1 MTFFYVMSI
10 HPLLNGFVAFLLL
23 EKSLSANTIAAYK
36 EDVQLLANYCSRYDL
51 DVLQLNQEHIS
62 LFLKDLVE
70 LSFSARSQA
79 RILSGIKAF
88 FKYLDLEDMIEGNP
102 TELISG
108 PKISRKLPVFLSIE
122 EIDALIKTIDLSE
135 PTGHRNKSLL
145 EVLYSCGLRVS
156 ELIGLKWS
164 DVYHKEQYIRVVG
177 KNNKERLVPI
187 ASTALLD
194 LILLKESYLD
204 EQKNSKYIFTSKT
217 GKNLSRVMVF
227 YIIKDCARKAG
238 IEKEISP
245 HTFRHSFATHLV
257 ERGADLRAVQEML
270 GHSSITT
277 TEIYTHLSNDY
288 LRNTILSFHPRNKPI
303 V

>member
-1 MTFFYVMSI
+1 MNI

-36 EDVQLLANYCSRYDL
+36 EDVNLLMNYCTKYEL

-62 LFLKDLVE
+62 RFLKELVE
-70 LSFSARSQA
+70 LDFSARSQA
-79 RILSGIKAF
+79 RILSGIKTF

-164 DVYHKEQYIRVVG
+164 DVYQKEQYIRVVG

-194 LILLKESYLD
+194 LTLLKESYSD
-204 EQKNSKYIFTSKT
+204 DQKASKFIFTSKT

>member
-1 MTFFYVMSI
+1 MNI

-36 EDVQLLANYCSRYDL
+36 EDVILLANYCSKYEF
-51 DVLQLNQEHIS
+51 DVLQLNQEHVS
-62 LFLKDLVE
+62 QFLKELVE
-70 LSFSARSQA
+70 QSFSARSQA

-88 FKYLDLEDMIEGNP
+88 FKYLDLEDLIDGNP

-164 DVYHKEQYIRVVG
+164 DIHQKEQYIRVVG

-187 ASTALLD
+187 ASSALHD
-194 LILLKESYLD
+194 LMLLKESYLD
-204 EQKNSKYIFTSKT
+204 DQKSSKYIFTSRS

-288 LRNTILSFHPRNKPI
+288 LRNTILTFHPRNKPI

>member
-1 MTFFYVMSI
+1 MSI

-88 FKYLDLEDMIEGNP
+88 FKYLDLEDLIEGNP

-194 LILLKESYLD
+194 LMLLKESYLD
-204 EQKNSKYIFTSKT
+204 DQKDSKYIFTSKT

-227 YIIKDCARKAG
+227 YIIKDCARRAG

>member
-1 MTFFYVMSI
+1 MSI